1 MQEPLHTIITISRQ
15 MGSGGAY
22 IGQKLA
28 KKLDIG
34 YVDREIIAQAA
45 KAFSIQEDDLETIDE
60 KTPSFWQSFFQS
72 TVCSPDVYLPPQL
85 FVPTEE
91 AIFKVETEIIQRI
104 AKNRSAVIIG
114 RCGSHILRHNPNH
127 LSVFLYAEPDFRLK
141 RIHELYHTSKKEAK
155 NMMEQSDG
163 ERARYHQLLVEKPW
177 SDATQY
183 DLCINTSKMGI
194 DNTIE
199 LITQSA
205 ERYFKAL
212 S

>member
-15 MGSGGAY
+15 IGSGGAY

-45 KAFSIQEDDLETIDE
+45 KAFSIQEDDLESIDE

-72 TVCSPDVYLPPQL
+72 TICSPDVYLPPQL

-91 AIFKVETEIIQRI
+91 AIFKVESEIIQRI

-114 RCGSHILRHNPNH
+114 RCGSHILRDNPNH
-127 LSVFLYAEPDFRLK
+127 LSVFLYADTKFRKK
-141 RIHELYHTSKKEAK
+141 RIEELYKVSGKEAEK
-155 NMMEQSDG
+155 MIEQSDG
-163 ERARYHQLLVEKPW
+163 ERARYHQLLVEKTW

-183 DLCINTSKMGI
+183 NLCINTSKMGI

-199 LITQSA
+199 LISETMK
-205 ERYFKAL
+205 RYQNR
-212 S
+212 

>member
-15 MGSGGAY
+15 IGSGGAY

-45 KAFSIQEDDLETIDE
+45 KAFSIQEDDLESIDE

-72 TVCSPDVYLPPQL
+72 TICSPDVYLPPQL

-91 AIFKVETEIIQRI
+91 AIFKVESEIIQSI

-114 RCGSHILRHNPNH
+114 RCGSHILRDNPNH
-127 LSVFLYAEPDFRLK
+127 LSVFLYADTKFRKK
-141 RIHELYHTSKKEAK
+141 RIEELYKVSGKEAEK
-155 NMMEQSDG
+155 MIEQSDG
-163 ERARYHQLLVEKPW
+163 ERARYHQLLVEKTW

-183 DLCINTSKMGI
+183 DLCINTSKIGI

-199 LITQSA
+199 LISETMK
-205 ERYFKAL
+205 RYQNR
-212 S
+212 

>member
-15 MGSGGAY
+15 IGSGGAY

-45 KAFSIQEDDLETIDE
+45 KAFSIQEDDLESIDE

-72 TVCSPDVYLPPQL
+72 TICSPDVYLPPQL

-91 AIFKVETEIIQRI
+91 AIFKVESEIIQSI

-114 RCGSHILRHNPNH
+114 RCGSHILRDNPNH
-127 LSVFLYAEPDFRLK
+127 LSVFLYADTKFRKK
-141 RIHELYHTSKKEAK
+141 RIEELYKVSGKEAEK
-155 NMMEQSDG
+155 MIEQSDG
-163 ERARYHQLLVEKPW
+163 ERARYHQLLVEKTW

-199 LITQSA
+199 LISETMK
-205 ERYFKAL
+205 RYQNR
-212 S
+212 

>member
-15 MGSGGAY
+15 IGSGGAY

-45 KAFSIQEDDLETIDE
+45 KAFSIQEDDLESIDE

-72 TVCSPDVYLPPQL
+72 TICSPDVYLPPQL

-114 RCGSHILRHNPNH
+114 RCGSHILRDNPNH
-127 LSVFLYAEPDFRLK
+127 LSVFLYADTKFRKK
-141 RIHELYHTSKKEAK
+141 RIEELYKVSGKEAEK
-155 NMMEQSDG
+155 MIEQSDG
-163 ERARYHQLLVEKPW
+163 ERARYHQLLVEKTW

-199 LITQSA
+199 LISETMK
-205 ERYFKAL
+205 RYQNR
-212 S
+212 